1 MKESEKRM
9 DPKKLNKITWK
20 RAKPIVLSLGI
31 LLILISVF
39 IGFNSTNNWHREQNF
54 IHSQEAR
61 DQYNSYLAAQKTEED
76 SINKKYKET
85 KEYQGSV
92 DYAENQNAGNF
103 LKYDPKTGKFHIE
116 TETFKEFYGYIRAKL
131 FYTHSALNLVNFS
144 YLFASS
150 NVFQGFSLLSFFFI
164 IAGFLVS
171 FLNYKTN
178 FLQLLFASGY
188 NRKEILKSTIMTSLV
203 PLIFISIAAVSIN
216 LAILYSRV
224 PHQYINYPL
233 NKIIFYHLCLLLV
246 SAFYYFIGL
255 FSGIILGQVFTG
267 VLSLIGFIFGIELTK
282 QNLFDLFSIIS
293 GEKNDGIHYESL
305 FIRFDTYSHWI
316 ILDSF
321 VILLTLL
328 LYLSSQYFYKRL
340 SLEER
345 GNYLLFPKFR
355 LAISLVA
362 GLFTS
367 YSLSGNIGFSDEY
380 SHITINS
387 TIRNNIIPGILVF
400 VITFCL
406 FMVLNNYKKIY
417 EKIGVLILNRNNQPR
432 KKSM

>member
-9 DPKKLNKITWK
+9 DTKKLNRITWK
-20 RAKPIVLSLGI
+20 RVKPIVLSLGI

-39 IGFNSTNNWHREQNF
+39 IGFNSTTNWHRKQNF

-61 DQYNSYLAAQKTEED
+61 DHYNSYLGTQKAEED

-85 KEYQGSV
+85 KDYQGSI
-92 DYAENQNAGNF
+92 DYADNQNAGIF
-103 LKYDPKTGKFHIE
+103 LKFDPKTGKFHIE

-150 NVFQGFSLLSFFFI
+150 NIFQGFSLLSFFFI

-203 PLIFISIAAVSIN
+203 PLIFISITAVSIN

-246 SAFYYFIGL
+246 AAFYYFIGL

-282 QNLFDLFSIIS
+282 QNIFDLFSIIS
-293 GEKNDGIHYESL
+293 GKKNDGIHYESL

-380 SHITINS
+380 SHITINY

-406 FMVLNNYKKIY
+406 FMVLNNYKKLY
-417 EKIGVLILNRNNQPR
+417 EKIGVLILNRNN
-432 KKSM
+432 